1 MALPSSSKPLRI
13 ALMGTRGIPA
23 RYGGF
28 ETFAEELSTRLVERG
43 HAVTVY
49 ARRRFG
55 ATVGE
60 TTYRGVTI
68 VTTPTVMH
76 KYAETPLHAATSFL
90 NLFGRAFDIVLLC
103 NAANSPFAFLVKL
116 RGLPLV
122 INVDGIE
129 RRRSKWNAFGRMWY
143 LLGEW
148 CSVLFADRIVSD
160 AHVIADY
167 YRERFNTESSVIA
180 YGAAPR
186 ALPPGE
192 TLAKFNLRPRQY
204 ILYVSRLEPENN
216 ALGVV
221 QAYSAQNLAVPLVIV
236 GDAPYA
242 SEYIAAVKS
251 AAGPNVIFTGYQ
263 FGDAYHELQS
273 NCLLYIQ
280 ATEVGGTHPALV
292 ESMAHGNCVVANGT
306 PENREVLGD
315 AGEFY
320 PVNDFNRLGQL
331 LAELVGNPAILERHR
346 HDARARAE
354 TLYRWDVITDRY
366 EALFREVLEHAPQP

>member
-1 MALPSSSKPLRI
+1 MSPATKKPPLRI

-49 ARRRFG
+49 ARRRFFES
-55 ATVGE
+55 APE
-60 TTYRGVTI
+60 RTYRGVT
-68 VTTPTVMH
+68 VVSTPTIMH
-76 KYAETPLHAATSFL
+76 KYTETPLHALTSFL
-90 NLFGRAFDIVLLC
+90 NLFRRRFDIILLC
-103 NAANSPFAFLVKL
+103 NAANSPFAFLVNF
-116 RGLPLV
+116 RGIPLV

-129 RRRSKWNAFGRMWY
+129 RRRSKWNMWGRLWY
-143 LLGEW
+143 RLGEQ
-148 CSVLFADRIVSD
+148 CSVLFADRIVAD
-160 AHVIADY
+160 ARVIADY
-167 YRERFNTESSVIA
+167 YKERFYTSSNVIA
-180 YGAAPR
+180 YGATAR
-186 ALPPGE
+186 SIPPGP
-192 TLAKFNLRPRQY
+192 TLARFNLRPRGY
-204 ILYVSRLEPENN
+204 LLYVSRLEPENN

-221 QAYSAQNLAVPLVIV
+221 RAFAEKKFGIPLVVV

-242 SEYIAAVKS
+242 GEYIAQVK
-251 AAGPNVIFTGYQ
+251 AAADQNVIFTGYQ

-292 ESMAHGNCVVANGT
+292 ESMAHGNCIVANGT

-320 PVNDFNRLGQL
+320 PVNDFKALADIIARLV
-331 LAELVGNPAILERHR
+331 ENPESIERFR
-346 HDARARAE
+346 GLARARADA
-354 TLYRWDVITDRY
+354 LYRWDRITDQY
-366 EALFREVLEHAPQP
+366 ESLFRLLTAGR